1 MHVSSDGALKI
12 EQARNTDVG
21 LYSCNIR
28 LPDNSTVTKKVK
40 LEVTELP
47 HSPINVKTEVNVA
60 GGLVNVSWSPP
71 FDGNSP
77 IIRYIVEKRVVKN
90 GDPSSS
96 SLDELSYN
104 DAIHGWARYP
114 ANISASQRF
123 ALLTNLRPAM
133 TYQFRVLAVNSVGEG
148 PPSAPSN
155 PPVTVP
161 AQPPAGSPIGV
172 VGAPRSA
179 TSIIIQWQPPPND
192 AHNGLLQ
199 GYIVRYKL
207 AGYAD
212 TQWYYHNVTNAAQ
225 FSCLLDDLIVWRN
238 YEIGVAAYNDMG
250 TGAYSSSIFIRTKE
264 GKPAAPPRN
273 VEATAI
279 NSTAIRIRWNQTDP
293 QLINGINQGY
303 KVQAFVFDGKK
314 GMNIFARELI
324 VTPHAL
330 QDEGQEAT
338 FTDLSPHTQY
348 FISVLCFTSAGD
360 GPPNEPPIL
369 VTTLEDLPESVHSFK
384 FSDVKDTS
392 LRLTWSPPEKVN
404 GELLGYTLKYCS
416 VLASS
421 SSPCEWKHFN
431 YSSNIH
437 ESVITDLK
445 PDTTYTFEIN
455 AVTRIG
461 PGPSLVANVKS
472 SVAPVEIGDL
482 LFSDI
487 TMSRVRV
494 SWAPP
499 ILNQNVTLV
508 GYHVEYET
516 QSDFGKQVK
525 QRITNYYLV
534 VSGLKERATYTFR
547 VRAETLTGLG
557 PEKIGIITTGPQPG
571 SPAPP
576 LSVNLTQ
583 TSVSVRLK
591 WINSAQLEPLIGY
604 LIEGKQVFGVDGG
617 NGLSAALSDEDSS
630 WQPIVSLR
638 NGPQSEYDLSFN
650 HLSPSSRYTLR
661 IMSVNSKGIS
671 EPAFPVISGSGSS
684 NRNDS
689 HSKSIII
696 TPSHLAQLRARL
708 PFYKEAWFVILC
720 ASMTV
725 VFTIMV
731 IAILCVQS
739 KAYQYKQE
747 VLKHGLNGGSGSRD
761 ALSESHYGLGGN
773 QGVGGESHYGLGG
786 NLGVGGN
793 QGVGGEEGPY
803 AGLELRANHPTISGG
818 RGRSSLALDEVSA
831 GTSGGATGG
840 AIARTRPRPAPG
852 SLSYSD
858 EEDVDYCDTEAKES
872 NFYGSSGD
880 SLTEKPSE
888 LSSSGPDSE
897 SDHDGAAHFV
907 NHYANVNDTLR
918 KGAPS
923 WKSQGHPYTVR
934 PPPSHRTLERRRD
947 HHLPSSSSHHSS
959 LPQSSGS
966 SSHSQNHHSQG
977 NHSQYNNHHNYP
989 PPPQEYLHHQQQQV
1003 AVHSSQYNPRSGS
1016 DQRNMSSLEQR
1027 NVSSLEQRNM
1037 SSLSRREGQQ
1047 MSRERQQQQDRPSRP
1062 APPVPGRELPGAPPS
1077 YFSAVAGPSSS
1088 SNGNDDSDQLD
1099 SPSVLNHLGST
1110 AAGGGRIIVNNMAGS
1125 RAPLPGF
1132 SSFV

>member
-1 MHVSSDGALKI
+1 M
-12 EQARNTDVG
+12 
-21 LYSCNIR
+21 
-28 LPDNSTVTKKVK
+28 TKKVK

-77 IIRYIVEKRVVKN
+77 ITRYIVEKRVVKN

-96 SLDELSYN
+96 GSSSSSLDDLNYN
-104 DAIHGWARYP
+104 DAIHGWTRYP

-133 TYQFRVLAVNSVGEG
+133 TYQFRVLGVNSVGEG

-155 PPVTVP
+155 PPITVP

-273 VEATAI
+273 VEATAT
-279 NSTAIRIRWNQTDP
+279 NSTSIKIRWNQTDP

-303 KVQAFVFDGKK
+303 KVQAVVFDPKK
-314 GMNIFARELI
+314 GMNVAARELI

-338 FTDLSPHTQY
+338 FSDLSPYTQY

-360 GPPNEPPIL
+360 GPPNEPPIV
-369 VTTLEDLPESVHSFK
+369 VTTLEDLPESVNSFK
-384 FSDVKDTS
+384 FSDVKDSS
-392 LRLTWSPPEKVN
+392 LTLTWSPPEKVN

-421 SSPCEWKHFN
+421 SSPCDWKFFN
-431 YSSNIH
+431 YSSNVN
-437 ESVITDLK
+437 ETVITDLK

-461 PGPSLVANVKS
+461 AGPPVVANVKS

-482 LFSDI
+482 VFSDI
-487 TMSRVRV
+487 TMTRVRV

-499 ILNQNVTLV
+499 ILNHNVTLV
-508 GYHVEYET
+508 GYHIEYES

-525 QRITNYYLV
+525 QRINNYYLV
-534 VSGLKERATYTFR
+534 VSGLKERTTYTFR
-547 VRAETLTGLG
+547 VRAETQTGLG
-557 PEKIGIITTGPQPG
+557 PQKIGVIKTGPQPG
-571 SPAPP
+571 SPSPP
-576 LSVNLTQ
+576 LLVNLTQ
-583 TSVSVRLK
+583 TPVSVRLK
-591 WINSAQLEPLIGY
+591 WMNSAQTEPLIGY

-617 NGLSAALSDEDSS
+617 QGISAALTDEDGS
-630 WQPIVSLR
+630 WHPIVSLR
-638 NGPQSEYDLSFN
+638 NGPQTEYDLSFN

-661 IMSVNSKGIS
+661 IMSINSKGVS
-671 EPAFPVISGSGSS
+671 EPVSPVISGSSS
-684 NRNDS
+684 SGRNDS
-689 HSKSIII
+689 SKTIII

-739 KAYQYKQE
+739 KTYQYKQE
-747 VLKHGLNGGSGSRD
+747 ALKHGGPGSGSRD
-761 ALSESHYGLGGN
+761 ALSESHYGLGG
-773 QGVGGESHYGLGG
+773 
-786 NLGVGGN
+786 
-793 QGVGGEEGPY
+793 EEGPY
-803 AGLELRANHPTISGG
+803 AGLELRQNTMTSG
-818 RGRSSLALDEVSA
+818 RGRSSVALEEA
-831 GTSGGATGG
+831 GTSEGATGG
-840 AIARTRPRPAPG
+840 AVARNPPRPAPG
-852 SLSYSD
+852 SLSYTD
-858 EEDVDYCDTEAKES
+858 EEDADYCDTEAKES

-888 LSSSGPDSE
+888 LSSSGPESE
-897 SDHDGAAHFV
+897 SDHDDQGAAHFV

-923 WKSQGHPYTVR
+923 WKAQGHPYTVR
-934 PPPSHRTLERRRD
+934 P
-947 HHLPSSSSHHSS
+947 SSSHRNHERRHHHHSQPHHS
-959 LPQSSGS
+959 QPHNSGS
-966 SSHSQNHHSQG
+966 SQHHQQ
-977 NHSQYNNHHNYP
+977 QYNQHYP
-989 PPPQEYLHHQQQQV
+989 PPPQDYHQQPHQGSQQFN
-1003 AVHSSQYNPRSGS
+1003 ARS
-1016 DQRNMSSLEQR
+1016 DHQRNTLSM
-1027 NVSSLEQRNM
+1027 
-1037 SSLSRREGQQ
+1037 SRRDN
-1047 MSRERQQQQDRPSRP
+1047 RDKPSRP
-1062 APPVPGRELPGAPPS
+1062 APPVPGRELLGAPPS

-1099 SPSVLNHLGST
+1099 SPSVLNQLG

>member
-1 MHVSSDGALKI
+1 M
-12 EQARNTDVG
+12 
-21 LYSCNIR
+21 
-28 LPDNSTVTKKVK
+28 TKKVK

-96 SLDELSYN
+96 GSSSSSSLDDLSYS
-104 DAIHGWARYP
+104 DAIHGWMRYP

-192 AHNGLLQ
+192 AHNGMLQ

-273 VEATAI
+273 VEAKAI
-279 NSTAIRIRWNQTDP
+279 NSTAIKIRWNQTDP

-303 KVQAFVFDGKK
+303 KVQAVVFDHKK
-314 GMNIFARELI
+314 GMKVVARELI

-338 FTDLSPHTQY
+338 FTDLSPYTQY

-369 VTTLEDLPESVHSFK
+369 VTTLEDFPESVNSFK

-392 LRLTWSPPEKVN
+392 LRLSWSPPEKVN

-416 VLASS
+416 VMASS
-421 SSPCEWKHFN
+421 SSPCEWRYFN
-431 YSSNIH
+431 YSSNIN

-461 PGPSLVANVKS
+461 PGPPVVANVKS

-482 LFSDI
+482 VFSDI
-487 TMSRVRV
+487 TMTRVRV

-499 ILNQNVTLV
+499 ILNANVTLV
-508 GYHVEYET
+508 GYHVEYES

-547 VRAETLTGLG
+547 VRAETQTGLG
-557 PEKIGIITTGPQPG
+557 PAKIGVITTGPQPG
-571 SPAPP
+571 SPSPP

-583 TSVSVRLK
+583 TPISVHLK
-591 WINSAQLEPLIGY
+591 WINSAQIEPLIGY
-604 LIEGKQVFGVDGG
+604 LIEGKQVFGIDGG
-617 NGLSAALSDEDSS
+617 NGLSAALSDEDTS

-638 NGPQSEYDLSFN
+638 NGPQTEYDLSFN

-671 EPAFPVISGSGSS
+671 EPAFPVISGAGSS
-684 NRNDS
+684 SSSGRNDS
-689 HSKSIII
+689 SKTIII

-739 KAYQYKQE
+739 KTYQYKQE
-747 VLKHGLNGGSGSRD
+747 ALKHGGPGSGSRD
-761 ALSESHYGLGGN
+761 ALSESHYGLGG
-773 QGVGGESHYGLGG
+773 
-786 NLGVGGN
+786 
-793 QGVGGEEGPY
+793 EEGPY
-803 AGLELRANHPTISGG
+803 AGLELRQNTMTSG
-818 RGRSSLALDEVSA
+818 RGRSSLAMEEA
-831 GTSGGATGG
+831 GASGGATGG
-840 AIARTRPRPAPG
+840 AIARNPPRPAPG
-852 SLSYSD
+852 SLSYTD

-897 SDHDGAAHFV
+897 SERDDQGAAHFV

-923 WKSQGHPYTVR
+923 WKSQGHPYTTR
-934 PPPSHRTLERRRD
+934 PPSSHRTMERR
-947 HHLPSSSSHHSS
+947 HHHS
-959 LPQSSGS
+959 QAQ
-966 SSHSQNHHSQG
+966 SSHSQNHHHHQQQ
-977 NHSQYNNHHNYP
+977 QYNNNNHHFP
-989 PPPQEYLHHQQQQV
+989 PPPQEYHQQ
-1003 AVHSSQYNPRSGS
+1003 AHPGSSQQLYNPRS
-1016 DQRNMSSLEQR
+1016 DHQR
-1027 NVSSLEQRNM
+1027 NVSSLN
-1037 SSLSRREGQQ
+1037 RRDNKE
-1047 MSRERQQQQDRPSRP
+1047 RPSRP

-1099 SPSVLNHLGST
+1099 SPSVLNQLGAAS
-1110 AAGGGRIIVNNMAGS
+1110 AGGGRIIVNNMAGS